1 MAEGVF
7 ELSGDGRLR
16 LNYVRA
22 DSAAQ
27 VGDRVLSSGYGSVY
41 PRGLVIGYIDSMEVD
56 PYTRG
61 MAVTVQCAVNY
72 AELPRVMIITSFDT
86 TVVEV
91 GGE

>member
-1 MAEGVF
+1 
-7 ELSGDGRLR
+7 
-16 LNYVRA
+16 
-22 DSAAQ
+22 
-27 VGDRVLSSGYGSVY
+27 
-41 PRGLVIGYIDSMEVD
+41 MEVD

-72 AELPRVMIITSFDT
+72 AELSRVMIITSFDT